1 MLGANRNGFDAL
13 FVAAGIHGAEL
24 RDGAQLDRARVAA
37 ALAAEG
43 VHARYAMAEL
53 A

>member
-13 FVAAGIHGAEL
+13 FVAAGIHGADL
-24 RDGAQLDRARVAA
+24 RDAAQLDRARLAA

-43 VHARYAMAEL
+43 VHARCARAEL